1 MKITIASLL
10 REIQSIKKVAAPRP
24 KNPTKL
30 QNAVYDQKYLG
41 IEQVAVSYVVDAM
54 ELFHE
59 LLDSTP
65 ESEDLETFANAH
77 AERIKRDIKDGF
89 ELLKSLEYQ
98 IENKHKE
105 IYAAVLKK
113 LKKLGMKNI
122 PSLTDIVFEGFD
134 SEKPSNV
141 NNARI
146 TSTLVFPAGK
156 IRLQIEQTPQRKG
169 YDLYVNGTDMRNPTG
184 AVREIVELTGA
195 CGLPADP
202 KVIAKIKD
210 ELAKAEVKSLEYER
224 NHGYKPITMLKI
236 KGLFAE
242 YRGYDWPWF
251 AFKGNLKMD
260 NLSSVEDFDYSEKK
274 TKQKSHKHF
283 GNNPTI
289 YHLKVQFK
297 DPNALDKLISK
308 LGSKA
313 KRTPSLR
320 ELEQLKYSLTSSRD
334 KLRETKPSQSF
345 LDLSDMFRPVVKQ
358 VNDAIKQLKNPKP
371 VKQTVP
377 ATKPSPKRVVQQQVK
392 QKQAIPTEDILD
404 SLGFWANTANKR
416 YRGDGTYGRE
426 PEVSSSG
433 KTFEISVRGLGNWDL
448 DYDDY
453 EAMEDPDPDFFIMD
467 YDDQEEIGEDFES
480 YMKGEDWWD
489 SSRYELEFSTGEKE
503 WSYFYVRV
511 K

>member
-1 MKITIASLL
+1 ML
-10 REIQSIKKVAAPRP
+10 REIQSIKKLAAPRP

-41 IEQVAVSYVVDAM
+41 IEQVAVAQIVSTM
-54 ELFHE
+54 ETFHE

-98 IENKHKE
+98 LENKHKE

-134 SEKPSNV
+134 SENPSDV
-141 NNARI
+141 NQDNI
-146 TSTLVFPAGK
+146 SSTLVFPAGK
-156 IRLQIEQTPQRKG
+156 IRLKIEQKPQRKG
-169 YDLYVNGTDMRNPTG
+169 YDLYVNGLDTKNPTG

-195 CGLPADP
+195 CGLPSDP

-210 ELAKAEVKSLEYER
+210 ELVKSEVKSLEKEKDL
-224 NHGYKPITMLKI
+224 GYKPATMLKI
-236 KGLFAE
+236 KGLLAE
-242 YRGYDWPWF
+242 YRGYDYPWF
-251 AFKGNLKMD
+251 AFNGNLKMGD
-260 NLSSVEDFDYSEKK
+260 LSSVEDFDYSEKK
-274 TKQKSHKHF
+274 TKQKSTRGY
-283 GNNPTI
+283 GNNPTV
-289 YHLKVQFK
+289 YTLKVKFK

-313 KRTPSLR
+313 KRTPTLR
-320 ELEQLKYSLTSSRD
+320 ELESLKWSLTYARD
-334 KLRETKPSQSF
+334 KLRDTKPSQSF
-345 LDLSDMFRPVVKQ
+345 LDLSDMFRTVVKQ
-358 VNDAIKQLKNPKP
+358 VSDAIKQLKNPKP

-377 ATKPSPKRVVQQQVK
+377 AAKPSPKRVVKQKVQ
-392 QKQAIPTEDILD
+392 QKQAVPTEDILD
-404 SLGFWANTANKR
+404 SLGYWANTANKR
-416 YRGDGTYGRE
+416 YRGDGSYGRK

-489 SSRYELEFSTGEKE
+489 SSRYDLEFSTGEKE